1 MRSRLVRLAAIAL
14 LLGPLLVMQAEH
26 ARACECEEMPAAY
39 QLDYVDAAFSGRV
52 IAVHDDGSYVEI
64 EVYRVWKGA
73 PYATRFLGRGE
84 GDMCSEWWRFAEG
97 REYLIYA
104 YDGDAGALPTTSVC
118 DVVELLHVED
128 ELHVLGPGQAPE
140 PGTVAPRPGEA
151 SPPGV
156 GETGTGTVARL
167 CEADG
172 GAAVLFAVVAV
183 VLAGARF
190 ATIFRRRARRT

>member
-73 PYATRFLGRGE
+73 LYATRFLAGGE
-84 GDMCSEWWRFAEG
+84 GDMCSGGGFEEG

-104 YDGDAGALPTTSVC
+104 YDSDAAALPTTSVC
-118 DVVELLHVED
+118 DVADLSRVEGD
-128 ELHVLGPGQAPE
+128 LHVLGPGQAPE
-140 PGTVAPRPGEA
+140 PGTVALRPGEA
-151 SPPGV
+151 LPPIV
-156 GETGTGTVARL
+156 GRTGGGMATPL
-167 CEADG
+167 CEVDAP
-172 GAAVLFAVVAV
+172 ATALVAVVAV
-183 VLAGARF
+183 ALAALGF
-190 ATIFRRRARRT
+190 AATRRRARRT

>member
-39 QLDYVDAAFSGRV
+39 QLDYVDAAFTGKV

-73 PYATRFLGRGE
+73 LYATRFLAGGV
-84 GDMCSEWWRFAEG
+84 GDMCSGGGFEEG

-104 YDGDAGALPTTSVC
+104 YDSDAGALPTTSVC
-118 DVVELLHVED
+118 DVADLSRVEGD
-128 ELHVLGPGQAPE
+128 LHVLGPGWAPE
-140 PGTVAPRPGEA
+140 AGTAAPGPEDAADPDAG
-151 SPPGV
+151 S
-156 GETGTGTVARL
+156 TGTGMVSPR

-172 GAAVLFAVVAV
+172 PPAAFVAVVAV
-183 VLAGARF
+183 VLAGLGIA
-190 ATIFRRRARRT
+190 ATRRRARGT